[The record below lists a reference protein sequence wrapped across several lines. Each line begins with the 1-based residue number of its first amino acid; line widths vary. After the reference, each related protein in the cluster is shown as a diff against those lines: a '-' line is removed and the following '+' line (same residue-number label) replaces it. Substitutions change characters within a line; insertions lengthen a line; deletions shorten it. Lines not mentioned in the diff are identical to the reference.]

1 MKVNRQNLISE
12 IIASQTIRTQEELA
26 DALKARGINVTQAT
40 ISRDIKEMHLVKG
53 LSDDGTYRYVLGE
66 QEEAGISDRLI
77 RMLSDSVVSMDNASN
92 LIVVRTLSGSAH
104 VAGEAIDSLKWPEI
118 VGTIAGDNTILVI
131 VRTQESVAEVLN
143 RFKSILN

>member
-12 IIASQTIRTQEELA
+12 IIANQTIRTQEELA
-26 DALKARGINVTQAT
+26 TALQARGINVTQAT

-131 VRTQESVAEVLN
+131 VRTQESVAEILN
-143 RFKSILN
+143 RFKSVLS

>member
-92 LIVVRTLSGSAH
+92 YFTNFWSRMWSGRQRSKRFTFCSTGMGKRPCRALG
-104 VAGEAIDSLKWPEI
+104 VAMNS
-118 VGTIAGDNTILVI
+118 VTGDVEPT
-131 VRTQESVAEVLN
+131 T
-143 RFKSILN
+143 